1 MHFLFIVD
9 KIVHIQSHIQV
20 NVKLR
25 WMLMWLCFRQLMSS
39 GLDRRRQLGD
49 IEFSNRYSEFLRSK
63 AKHTSICAFLR
74 RMQGIKKRCDMWQ
87 AHYKNSETYSNTND
101 GNTCDSIHSSPSK
114 LTFRCLCI
122 ESDKS
127 VISNWL
133 FKDRS
138 QIKVVSI
145 EEMNK

>member
-1 MHFLFIVD
+1 MHSLFIVD
-9 KIVHIQSHIQV
+9 KIVHIQNHIQV
-20 NVKLR
+20 NIKLR
-25 WMLMWLCFRQLMSS
+25 WMIMWLCFRQLMSS

-74 RMQGIKKRCDMWQ
+74 RMQGIKKRCDMWP

-101 GNTCDSIHSSPSK
+101 GKTCDSIHSSPSN
-114 LTFRCLCI
+114 LTFLFLCI
-122 ESDKS
+122 KIRQECS
-127 VISNWL
+127 VQL

-138 QIKVVSI
+138 QIKVVNI